1 METQRLLF
9 WQTSQTICI
18 TVVIKL
24 INNMTEKLENST
36 QVTWVEN
43 YWEKKIT

>member
-18 TVVIKL
+18 TDVIKL
-24 INNMTEKLENST
+24 INMTEKLENST
-36 QVTWVEN
+36 QVTRVEN
-43 YWEKKIT
+43 YWDKKNT